1 MRFRNIKTNEVV
13 EAKSFTQLFAF
24 SHNSNYVLVN
34 GKEPVAEEANIE
46 ETTEEEIV
54 VEVNEENE
62 ENEEPVAEEANIEE
76 TTEEVEVKKSP
87 KKKK

>member
-24 SHNSNYVLVN
+24 SHNSNYVLIN
-34 GKEPVAEEANIE
+34 EKEPVAEES
-46 ETTEEEIV
+46 V
-54 VEVNEENE
+54 
-62 ENEEPVAEEANIEE
+62 EE